1 MSKKRNLCKAFIVVI
16 SCLTVIM
23 MFSMTSVA
31 RDFVETDRKC
41 TLDLTYKYEETF
53 FSGVEVNIYKVASF
67 TKVGEFELAG
77 AFADYAVDV
86 VNVKSQD
93 EWNAL
98 ADTLAAYVV
107 ADSLMPTATAT
118 TNENGVA
125 AFADL
130 EVGLYLIGGFIAEYI
145 DNGTVQYDDFLLSVP
160 GLDDAENWIYDV
172 DSLPKPLYHEPVY
185 EEIEYS
191 VVKLWKD
198 SGNENKRPVIIEVEI
213 LKNGEHQET
222 VNLSAENNW
231 SYSWIGLDDGSVW
244 QVVERNV
251 PEDYTVTFENK
262 ETSFII
268 TNTYLTEEPPTGDSF
283 NAIPYIVIMCASGA
297 LLILVGIIRRRKA
310 DAEA

>member
-16 SCLTVIM
+16 ACLTVIM

-67 TKVGEFELAG
+67 NKVGEFELAG

-145 DNGTVQYDDFLLSVP
+145 DNGTVQYDDFLISVP
-160 GLDDAENWIYDV
+160 GVGTTVIDAEGG
-172 DSLPKPLYHEPVY
+172 
-185 EEIEYS
+185 YS
-191 VVKLWKD
+191 NNDQTLLLAVV
-198 SGNENKRPVIIEVEI
+198 
-213 LKNGEHQET
+213 
-222 VNLSAENNW
+222 
-231 SYSWIGLDDGSVW
+231 
-244 QVVERNV
+244 
-251 PEDYTVTFENK
+251 
-262 ETSFII
+262 
-268 TNTYLTEEPPTGDSF
+268 PTRQY
-283 NAIPYIVIMCASGA
+283 YIVKEGLKEIDKDVYY
-297 LLILVGIIRRRKA
+297 LVCDSYEVSNDKG
-310 DAEA
+310 DYLCY